1 MVANPYAAYQNN
13 AVTTANPQE
22 LTLMLYDGAL
32 KFMRLAKLAID
43 QGNPDLKNINIQKT
57 QAIFQE
63 LRLTLNKDIAI
74 SANLDS
80 LYDYMW
86 RRLVDANVKNDTT
99 ILDEVLDF
107 TTELRDTWKEA
118 MKLAKQ
124 SLDRLMKSS

>member
-32 KFMRLAKLAID
+32 KFTRLAKLAIE
-43 QGNPDLKNINIQKT
+43 QGNPDLKNTNIQKA

-63 LRLTLNKDIAI
+63 MRLTLNKDIAI

-80 LYDYMW
+80 LYEYIW
-86 RRLVDANVKNDTT
+86 RRLLDANVKNDTM

-124 SLDRLMKSS
+124 A

>member
-32 KFMRLAKLAID
+32 KFMRLAKLAIE
-43 QGNPDLKNINIQKT
+43 QGNVDLKNTNIQKT

-63 LRLTLNKDIAI
+63 MRLTLNKDVAI

-80 LYDYMW
+80 LYEYMW

-124 SLDRLMKSS
+124 A

>member
-32 KFMRLAKLAID
+32 KFTRLAKLAIE
-43 QGNPDLKNINIQKT
+43 QGNPDLKNTNIQKA

-63 LRLTLNKDIAI
+63 MRLTLNKDIAI

-80 LYDYMW
+80 LYEYIW
-86 RRLVDANVKNDTT
+86 RRLLDANVKNDTA

-124 SLDRLMKSS
+124 A

>member
-1 MVANPYAAYQNN
+1 MVANPYAAYQNS

-32 KFMRLAKLAID
+32 KFMRLAKLAIE
-43 QGNPDLKNINIQKT
+43 QGNTDLKNTNIQKT

-63 LRLTLNKDIAI
+63 MRLTLNKDVAI

-80 LYDYMW
+80 LYEYMW

-124 SLDRLMKSS
+124 A

>member
-32 KFMRLAKLAID
+32 KFMRLAKLAIE
-43 QGNPDLKNINIQKT
+43 QGNVDLKNKNIQKT

-63 LRLTLNKDIAI
+63 MRLTLNKDVAI

-80 LYDYMW
+80 LYEYMW

-124 SLDRLMKSS
+124 A

>member
-32 KFMRLAKLAID
+32 KFTRLAKLAIE
-43 QGNPDLKNINIQKT
+43 QGNPDLKNKNIQKT

-80 LYDYMW
+80 LYEYIW
-86 RRLVDANVKNDTT
+86 RRLLDANVKNDTT

-124 SLDRLMKSS
+124 G

>member
-32 KFMRLAKLAID
+32 KFMRLAKLAIE
-43 QGNPDLKNINIQKT
+43 QGNVDLKNTNIQKT

-63 LRLTLNKDIAI
+63 MRLTLNKDVAI

-80 LYDYMW
+80 LYEYMW

-99 ILDEVLDF
+99 ILDEVLNF

-124 SLDRLMKSS
+124 A

>member
-1 MVANPYAAYQNN
+1 MPPPKNCCSEAACEFAWFI
-13 AVTTANPQE
+13 AV
-22 LTLMLYDGAL
+22 
-32 KFMRLAKLAID
+32 
-43 QGNPDLKNINIQKT
+43 
-57 QAIFQE
+57 
-63 LRLTLNKDIAI
+63 

-80 LYDYMW
+80 LYEYLW

-124 SLDRLMKSS
+124 G

>member
-1 MVANPYAAYQNN
+1 MVSNPYAAYQNN
-13 AVTTANPQE
+13 AVTTANSQE

-32 KFMRLAKLAID
+32 KFMRLAKLAIE
-43 QGNPDLKNINIQKT
+43 QGNADLKNKNIQKT

-63 LRLTLNKDIAI
+63 MRLTLNKDIAI
-74 SANLDS
+74 SANLDA
-80 LYDYMW
+80 LYEYMW
-86 RRLVDANVKNDTT
+86 RRLIDANVKNDTT

-124 SLDRLMKSS
+124 A

>member
-32 KFMRLAKLAID
+32 KFTRLAKLAIE
-43 QGNPDLKNINIQKT
+43 QGNPDLKNTNIQNA

-63 LRLTLNKDIAI
+63 MRLTLNKDIAI

-80 LYDYMW
+80 LYEYIW
-86 RRLVDANVKNDTT
+86 RRLLDANVKNDTT

-124 SLDRLMKSS
+124 A

>member
-1 MVANPYAAYQNN
+1 MVANPYAAYQSN

-80 LYDYMW
+80 LYEYMW

-124 SLDRLMKSS
+124 S

>member
-13 AVTTANPQE
+13 AVTTASPQE

-32 KFMRLAKLAID
+32 KFIRLAKLAID

-63 LRLTLNKDIAI
+63 LRLTLNKEIAI

-80 LYDYMW
+80 LYDYLW

-124 SLDRLMKSS
+124 S

>member
-32 KFMRLAKLAID
+32 KFMRLAKLAIE
-43 QGNPDLKNINIQKT
+43 QGNVDLKNTNIQKT

-63 LRLTLNKDIAI
+63 MRLTLNKDVAI

-80 LYDYMW
+80 LYEYMW

-107 TTELRDTWKEA
+107 TIELRDTWKEA

-124 SLDRLMKSS
+124 A

>member
-1 MVANPYAAYQNN
+1 MVSNPYAVYQNS
-13 AVTTANPQE
+13 AVTTANSQE

-32 KFMRLAKLAID
+32 KFMRLAKLAIE
-43 QGNPDLKNINIQKT
+43 QGNSDLKNTNIQKT

-63 LRLTLNKDIAI
+63 LRLTLNKKIAV

-80 LYDYMW
+80 LYEYMW

-124 SLDRLMKSS
+124 A

>member
-32 KFMRLAKLAID
+32 KFIRLAKLAIE
-43 QGNPDLKNINIQKT
+43 QGNLDLKNTNIQKA

-63 LRLTLNKDIAI
+63 MRLTLNKNIAI
-74 SANLDS
+74 SANLDL
-80 LYDYMW
+80 LYEYMW
-86 RRLVDANVKNDTT
+86 RRLLDANIKNDTT

-124 SLDRLMKSS
+124 A

>member
-32 KFMRLAKLAID
+32 KFMRLAKLAIE
-43 QGNPDLKNINIQKT
+43 QGNSDLKNTNIQKT

-63 LRLTLNKDIAI
+63 MRLTLNKDIAI

-80 LYDYMW
+80 LYEYMW
-86 RRLVDANVKNDTT
+86 RRLVDANIKNDTT

-124 SLDRLMKSS
+124 A

>member
-32 KFMRLAKLAID
+32 KFTRLAKLALE
-43 QGNPDLKNINIQKT
+43 QGNPDLKNKNIQKA

-63 LRLTLNKDIAI
+63 MRLTLNKDIAI

-80 LYDYMW
+80 LYEYIW
-86 RRLVDANVKNDTT
+86 RRLLDANIKNDTT

-124 SLDRLMKSS
+124 G

>member
-43 QGNPDLKNINIQKT
+43 QGNPDLKNTNIQKT
-57 QAIFQE
+57 QDIFQE

-124 SLDRLMKSS
+124 S

>member
-32 KFMRLAKLAID
+32 KFMRLAKLAIE
-43 QGNPDLKNINIQKT
+43 QGNADLKNKNIQKT

-63 LRLTLNKDIAI
+63 MRLTLNKDVAI

-80 LYDYMW
+80 LYEYMW
-86 RRLVDANVKNDTT
+86 RRLVDANVKNDTI

-124 SLDRLMKSS
+124 A

>member
-32 KFMRLAKLAID
+32 KFMRLAKLAIE
-43 QGNPDLKNINIQKT
+43 QGNADLKNKNIQKT

-63 LRLTLNKDIAI
+63 MRLTLNKDVAI

-80 LYDYMW
+80 LYEYMW
-86 RRLVDANVKNDTT
+86 RRLVDANIQNDTT

-124 SLDRLMKSS
+124 A

>member
-32 KFMRLAKLAID
+32 KFMRLAKLAIE
-43 QGNPDLKNINIQKT
+43 QGNTDLKNTNIQKT

-63 LRLTLNKDIAI
+63 MRLTLNKDVAI

-80 LYDYMW
+80 LYEYMW
-86 RRLVDANVKNDTT
+86 RRLVDANVKNDTI

-124 SLDRLMKSS
+124 A

>member
-1 MVANPYAAYQNN
+1 MVANPYATYQNN
-13 AVTTANPQE
+13 AVTTANSQE

-32 KFMRLAKLAID
+32 KFMRLAKLAVN
-43 QGNPDLKNINIQKT
+43 QENPDLRNINIQKT

-86 RRLVDANVKNDTT
+86 RRLVDANIKNDTT

-124 SLDRLMKSS
+124 S

>member
-32 KFMRLAKLAID
+32 KFMRLAKLAIE
-43 QGNPDLKNINIQKT
+43 QGNADLKNTNIQKT

-63 LRLTLNKDIAI
+63 MRLTLNKDVAI
-74 SANLDS
+74 SVNLDS
-80 LYDYMW
+80 LYEYMW

-107 TTELRDTWKEA
+107 TTELRNTWKEA

-124 SLDRLMKSS
+124 A

>member
-32 KFMRLAKLAID
+32 KFMRLANLAID

-124 SLDRLMKSS
+124 S

>member
-74 SANLDS
+74 SMNLDS
-80 LYDYMW
+80 LYEYMW

-124 SLDRLMKSS
+124 S

>member
-43 QGNPDLKNINIQKT
+43 QGNPDLKNVNIQKT
-57 QAIFQE
+57 QAIFRE

-124 SLDRLMKSS
+124 S

>member
-32 KFMRLAKLAID
+32 KFMRLAKLAIE
-43 QGNPDLKNINIQKT
+43 QGNTDLKNTNIQKT

-63 LRLTLNKDIAI
+63 MRLTLNKDVAI

-80 LYDYMW
+80 LYEYMW

-124 SLDRLMKSS
+124 A

>member
-1 MVANPYAAYQNN
+1 MVANPYAAYQNS
-13 AVTTANPQE
+13 AVTTANPRE

-32 KFMRLAKLAID
+32 KFMRLAKLAIE
-43 QGNPDLKNINIQKT
+43 QGNSDLKNTNIQKT

-63 LRLTLNKDIAI
+63 LRMTLNKKIAV

-80 LYDYMW
+80 LYEYLW

-124 SLDRLMKSS
+124 A

>member
-32 KFMRLAKLAID
+32 KFMRLAKLAIE
-43 QGNPDLKNINIQKT
+43 QGNADLKNTNIQKT

-63 LRLTLNKDIAI
+63 MRLTLNKDVAI
-74 SANLDS
+74 STNLDS
-80 LYDYMW
+80 LYEYMW

-124 SLDRLMKSS
+124 A

>member
-43 QGNPDLKNINIQKT
+43 QGNPDLKNTNIQKT
-57 QAIFQE
+57 QDIFQE

-99 ILDEVLDF
+99 ILDEVLVF

-124 SLDRLMKSS
+124 S

>member
-13 AVTTANPQE
+13 AVTTANSQE

-32 KFMRLAKLAID
+32 KFMRLAKLAIE
-43 QGNPDLKNINIQKT
+43 QGNSDLKNTNIQKT

-63 LRLTLNKDIAI
+63 LRLTLNKKIAV

-80 LYDYMW
+80 LYEYMW

-124 SLDRLMKSS
+124 A

>member
-22 LTLMLYDGAL
+22 LTLMLYDGTL

-80 LYDYMW
+80 LYEYMW

-124 SLDRLMKSS
+124 S

>member
-1 MVANPYAAYQNN
+1 MVANPYATYQNN

-32 KFMRLAKLAID
+32 KFMRLAKLAIE
-43 QGNPDLKNINIQKT
+43 QGNPDLKNTNIQKT
-57 QAIFQE
+57 QSIFQE
-63 LRLTLNKDIAI
+63 LRLTLNKNIEI

-80 LYDYMW
+80 LYEYMW

-124 SLDRLMKSS
+124 A

>member
-32 KFMRLAKLAID
+32 KFTRLAKLALE
-43 QGNPDLKNINIQKT
+43 QGNPDLKNTNIQKT

-80 LYDYMW
+80 LYEYLW
-86 RRLVDANVKNDTT
+86 RRLVDANVKNDRT

-124 SLDRLMKSS
+124 G

>member
-74 SANLDS
+74 SANLDL

-124 SLDRLMKSS
+124 S

>member
-32 KFMRLAKLAID
+32 KFTRLAKLAIE
-43 QGNPDLKNINIQKT
+43 QGNPDLKNTNIQKA

-63 LRLTLNKDIAI
+63 MRLTLNKDIAI

-80 LYDYMW
+80 LYEYIW
-86 RRLVDANVKNDTT
+86 RRLLDANVKNDTT

-124 SLDRLMKSS
+124 A

>member
-1 MVANPYAAYQNN
+1 MVSNPYAAYQNS
-13 AVTTANPQE
+13 AVTTANSQE

-32 KFMRLAKLAID
+32 KFMRLAKLAIE
-43 QGNPDLKNINIQKT
+43 QGNSDLKNTNIQKT

-63 LRLTLNKDIAI
+63 LRLTLNKKIAV

-80 LYDYMW
+80 LYEYMW

-124 SLDRLMKSS
+124 A

>member
-32 KFMRLAKLAID
+32 KFIRLAKLAIE
-43 QGNPDLKNINIQKT
+43 QGNLDLKNTNIQKA

-63 LRLTLNKDIAI
+63 MRLTLNKNIAI
-74 SANLDS
+74 SANLDL
-80 LYDYMW
+80 LYEYMW
-86 RRLVDANVKNDTT
+86 RRLLDANIKNDAI

-124 SLDRLMKSS
+124 A

>member
-1 MVANPYAAYQNN
+1 MVANPYAAYQNS
-13 AVTTANPQE
+13 AVTTANSQE

-32 KFMRLAKLAID
+32 KFTRLAKLAIE
-43 QGNPDLKNINIQKT
+43 QGNPDLKNKNIQKT

-63 LRLTLNKDIAI
+63 LRLTLNKNIAI
-74 SANLDS
+74 SANLDT
-80 LYDYMW
+80 LYEYMW

-124 SLDRLMKSS
+124 A